1 MCHTHLYEWM
11 ACGGSG
17 SKLSLSSVDS
27 GWPVLQDQEG
37 ALPSAQPV
45 RASTQD
51 PSPTSPTGLPGGS
64 WHRGKKEESSPQIS
78 MQGTAGRT
86 QLPHRKTSKVYQM
99 PRRLLPD
106 TSLRLS
112 DGRKPPQ
119 GCDGHTN
126 VFLMLCCSPR
136 MGGRE
141 SDMAGVTGHSSGNQG
156 RCWGSVSVCVCGG
169 VYVCWPGWHMA
180 LLLPP
185 AWPRQTGWP
194 PPCSEL

>member
-1 MCHTHLYEWM
+1 MCHTHHYEWM

-17 SKLSLSSVDS
+17 SKLSLSSVGS

-51 PSPTSPTGLPGGS
+51 PSPISPTGLPRGS
-64 WHRGKKEESSPQIS
+64 WYRGKKEESSSQIS
-78 MQGTAGRT
+78 VQGTAGRT
-86 QLPHRKTSKVYQM
+86 QLPHCKTSKVDQM

-126 VFLMLCCSPR
+126 GFLMPWCSPR
-136 MGGRE
+136 TGARE
-141 SDMAGVTGHSSGNQG
+141 SDMAGVTSHSSSNQG
-156 RCWGSVSVCVCGG
+156 RCRGS
-169 VYVCWPGWHMA
+169 VYVCVGGSICV
-180 LLLPP
+180 L
-185 AWPRQTGWP
+185 AWLAYGPSLTSSLATANGVA
-194 PPCSEL
+194 SSMF